1 VFAERAALS
10 PKTRPKPAEPA
21 APEWRGARQKGRF
34 ADSSSLDYGGRTA
47 YQKKQFVSKGSTTSM
62 HSIIEAVSGLRPHL
76 RRLVIMLMDV
86 LMVMLSIP
94 LSLLLSNSAL
104 SFDPLSLFGIIGWML
119 IGLLS
124 HVLFR
129 YSGLYNMMWR
139 FASTPDF
146 YNIFRN
152 CAALSLSLYGITLLV
167 RSFTPVTGLNERQF
181 IVFFFLTFTF
191 ISVPRLVYRYL
202 RDGRAW
208 GSRDGHFSA
217 AGKRALFFGS
227 LDEADVIISYARA
240 SLTAGMRILGI
251 VTNDRAARLGTHIQ
265 GIPIVS
271 DQTNAQLTLE
281 EYVKDVES
289 LDLVIF
295 GHGAEKAFPDFPEL
309 VRVARQGGLAVE
321 QFSGLS
327 ELRQGGKLVLEKV
340 EMETILR
347 RSTVSADRNR
357 LALHMAGKK
366 VLVTGGAGSIG
377 RVLVRRALDLGAKE
391 VLVADTSEFNI
402 FRLQSSFA
410 GQEASRRLTLRILDI
425 CDKRHFTTAVRQ
437 FQPDIIFHAA
447 ALKHVPLLEENWI
460 SAIKTNV
467 FGTLNCVD
475 VAVECEVPQFV
486 LISSDKAADPTS
498 VLGLTKRTAEQIA
511 NAMHFSLGNS
521 AMGGRGKT
529 NFIGVRFGNVF
540 GSDGSVAT
548 VFRSQ
553 IDAGGPV
560 TITDPTMTRYLM
572 TIAEAADLVIMAA
585 VVSES
590 ELEGGGHAIFMLEMG
605 DPVSIMT
612 VAETMIRLAGKKPHL
627 DIPIVIIGK
636 RPGEKLHEALSAPG
650 EEILDIG
657 VPSIFGLKT
666 GAFTWQEVE
675 TALAALDR
683 AAKKEDRVAA
693 LDIMR
698 KLYRPVDGD
707 TAVSQAAWHEGE
719 IARPNGV
726 AEGRDAGANG
736 AGNDAASVRTPKART
751 PGESASEVVHL
762 RGVKSG
768 DRTRA
773 PADGASPAS
782 GAESSQEKHRQ
793 GEEGSTYRVR
803 AR

>member
-1 VFAERAALS
+1 M
-10 PKTRPKPAEPA
+10 
-21 APEWRGARQKGRF
+21 
-34 ADSSSLDYGGRTA
+34 DYEGRTA
-47 YQKKQFVSKGSTTSM
+47 YQKKQSASKGSITSM
-62 HSIIEAVSGLRPHL
+62 HAIIEAVSGLRPHL
-76 RRLVIMLMDV
+76 RRVVIMLMDV

-104 SFDPLSLFGIIGWML
+104 SFDPLSLFGIAGWIL

-152 CAALSLSLYGITLLV
+152 CVALSLSLYGVTLLV

-181 IVFFFLTFTF
+181 IIFFFLTFTF

-202 RDGRAW
+202 RDGSAW
-208 GSRDGHFSA
+208 TNRDGNFSV
-217 AGKRALFFGS
+217 AGKRTLFLGT

-240 SLTAGMRILGI
+240 SVTAGMRILGI
-251 VTNDRAARLGTHIQ
+251 ITNDKSASLGAHIQ

-271 DQTNAQLTLE
+271 DQMNALLTLE
-281 EYVKDVES
+281 EYVKDIES
-289 LDLVIF
+289 LDLVVF
-295 GHGAEKAFPDFPEL
+295 GQGAEKAFPNFPEL

-357 LALHMAGKK
+357 LASHMAGKK

-410 GQEASRRLTLRILDI
+410 GQDASKRLSLRIIDI
-425 CDKRHFTTAVRQ
+425 CDKRQLTSAVRH

-447 ALKHVPLLEENWI
+447 ALKHVPLLEENWV
-460 SAIKTNV
+460 SAVKTNV

-511 NAMHFSLGNS
+511 NAMHFSPGNS
-521 AMGGRGKT
+521 ATGDRGKT

-572 TIAEAADLVIMAA
+572 TISEAVDLVIMAA

-590 ELEGGGHAIFMLEMG
+590 QPKGGGHGIFMLEMG

-627 DIPIVIIGK
+627 DIPIVTIGA

-650 EEILDIG
+650 EEIREIG

-666 GAFTWQEVE
+666 GAFTWQEVQK
-675 TALAALDR
+675 ALAALDH
-683 AAKKEDRVAA
+683 AAKSEDRAAA
-693 LDIMR
+693 LDVMR
-698 KLYRPVDGD
+698 KLFRPVDQDVVEAPHLPRG
-707 TAVSQAAWHEGE
+707 AVVAHDPVESQD
-719 IARPNGV
+719 ARANADGNGAV
-726 AEGRDAGANG
+726 KAGASER
-736 AGNDAASVRTPKART
+736 A
-751 PGESASEVVHL
+751 ASEVVRFHSP
-762 RGVKSG
+762 KSAG
-768 DRTRA
+768 RSHPRA
-773 PADGASPAS
+773 ERADAAQDAGTPE
-782 GAESSQEKHRQ
+782 AEH
-793 GEEGSTYRVR
+793 EEGGNESAFRLR

>member
-1 VFAERAALS
+1 M
-10 PKTRPKPAEPA
+10 
-21 APEWRGARQKGRF
+21 
-34 ADSSSLDYGGRTA
+34 DYRGRTA
-47 YQKKQFVSKGSTTSM
+47 YQKKHSGSKGSITSM
-62 HSIIEAVSGLRPHL
+62 RSVIEAVSSLKPHL

-94 LSLLLSNSAL
+94 FSLLLSNSAL
-104 SFDPLSLFGIIGWML
+104 SFDPLSAFGIVGWLL
-119 IGLLS
+119 IGVVS
-124 HVLFR
+124 HLLFR

-152 CAALSLSLYGITLLV
+152 CAALTLSLYGITLLV

-181 IVFFFLTFTF
+181 IVFFFLTFAF

-202 RDGRAW
+202 RDGPAW
-208 GSRDGHFSA
+208 SDRDGTFANA
-217 AGKRALFFGS
+217 AKRALFFGS

-240 SLTAGMRILGI
+240 SVTAGMRILGI
-251 VTNDRAARLGTHIQ
+251 VTNDRSASLGAHIQ
-265 GIPIVS
+265 GVPIVS

-289 LDLVIF
+289 LDLVVF
-295 GHGAEKAFPDFPEL
+295 GHGAERAFPDFPEL
-309 VRVARQGGLAVE
+309 VRVARQAGLAVE

-327 ELRQGGKLVLEKV
+327 ELRQGGKLVLERV

-357 LALHMAGKK
+357 LASHMAGKR

-377 RVLVRRALDLGAKE
+377 RVLVRRALDLGAEE

-402 FRLQSSFA
+402 FRLQSSVA
-410 GQEASRRLTLRILDI
+410 GQEISDRLSLRIVDI
-425 CDKRHFTTAVRQ
+425 CDKRQFTSTVRQ
-437 FQPDIIFHAA
+437 FRPDIIFHAA
-447 ALKHVPLLEENWI
+447 ALKHVPLLEENWE

-475 VAVECEVPQFV
+475 IAVECEVPQFV

-511 NAMHFSLGNS
+511 NAMHFSQAGS
-521 AMGGRGKT
+521 DTGTRGKT

-553 IDAGGPV
+553 IEAGGPV

-585 VVSES
+585 VASKAAPN
-590 ELEGGGHAIFMLEMG
+590 GIDHAIFMLEMG

-612 VAETMIRLAGKKPHL
+612 IAETMIRLAGKKPHL
-627 DIPIVIIGK
+627 DIPIVTIGA

-650 EEILDIG
+650 EEVLDIG
-657 VPSIFGLKT
+657 VPSIFGLRT
-666 GAFTWQEVE
+666 GNFAWREVE
-675 TALAALDR
+675 TALAALGRATTREDR
-683 AAKKEDRVAA
+683 AAA

-698 KLYRPVDGD
+698 KLYRPVG
-707 TAVSQAAWHEGE
+707 G
-719 IARPNGV
+719 GV
-726 AEGRDAGANG
+726 AEAQDRLDGEEAAAPGDPGTGQNTQAGSRVNSAANVGAPQRAVSGIVRLHGSQPVGRPRPAEGVN
-736 AGNDAASVRTPKART
+736 ASSQGT
-751 PGESASEVVHL
+751 G
-762 RGVKSG
+762 
-768 DRTRA
+768 
-773 PADGASPAS
+773 
-782 GAESSQEKHRQ
+782 SSQEKH
-793 GEEGSTYRVR
+793 EEDRGGNAFRLQ